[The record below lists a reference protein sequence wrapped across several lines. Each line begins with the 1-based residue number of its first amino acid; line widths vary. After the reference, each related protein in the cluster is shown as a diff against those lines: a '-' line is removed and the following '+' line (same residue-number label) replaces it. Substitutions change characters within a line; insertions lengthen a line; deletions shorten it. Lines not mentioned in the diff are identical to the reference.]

1 MSRLASR
8 RRTLL
13 AGRRRAGT
21 RGGPSVRS
29 GPAPGPARGQ
39 LRPPGPPA
47 APSPML
53 GQRVLGVPPVRTL
66 REPHPRPARTR
77 APPSGEHRVARVS
90 PKPVSRAPALQA
102 PRPPQPSEAPAPHP
116 AACGPSSR
124 GARGAGAR
132 GSRAG
137 PRGRFPRGS
146 GVVKVPPSGEQMEGA
161 AVAGRSARARA
172 VPSGRVVS
180 GRGRWKV
187 DHDREGAAGRPGPGP
202 PLPLLG
208 EQPRGLGTFA
218 GHRWGPRPQP
228 EPPQPPGSPRQ
239 RRPGG

>member
-21 RGGPSVRS
+21 RRWPV
-29 GPAPGPARGQ
+29 
-39 LRPPGPPA
+39 RPPGPPA